1 MTSVPQQQPSPSKF
15 VELSENECIKL
26 LADHTAGRIGFMGL
40 DGPQV
45 LPVTY
50 QYRFG
55 SVIFRTSPVGALS
68 GLARRTSVA
77 FEIDRI
83 DERNQSGWSVLVLGF
98 AEEMVHNRLLAS
110 AWETGPVPWADGM
123 RNLFIEIK
131 PRKISGRSVHTRSG
145 Y

>member
-1 MTSVPQQQPSPSKF
+1 
-15 VELSENECIKL
+15 
-26 LADHTAGRIGFMGL
+26 MGL
-40 DGPQV
+40 DGPQI

-110 AWETGPVPWADGM
+110 AWEIGPVPWADGTQ
-123 RNLFIEIK
+123 NLFSEIK